1 MVELLGA
8 ADIRALAQSLGVVPT
23 KKLGQ
28 NFVTDPNT
36 IRRIVQAA
44 KLTGSET
51 VVEIGP
57 GLGSLT
63 LGLLEQAKSVIA
75 VEIDNK
81 MAAAIE
87 QTVQERAQGKS
98 FHLVSADALKVT
110 ELPLDPDAL
119 VANLPYNISVPVLLH
134 FLEQFPSIHS
144 GLVLVQAE
152 VAHRLAAV
160 PGSKV
165 YGVPSAKLAWYANA
179 NLAGNIGRNIFWPA
193 PNVDSALVY
202 FVKRDVALGSEELRL
217 ETFAVI
223 DNAFAQRRKTLRQA
237 LAEWAG
243 SAANAEEILVR
254 AGIDPTKRGEALTI
268 LDFVSIAKARQG
280 QMFKKKVK
288 DTGIFDDLPVFQ
300 SHPSTQREE
309 VKKSGRRAMLI
320 PDKPATADL
329 SSDQLVTNTGRQ
341 REDWLEIIYQ
351 SAHRESKQKDIST
364 WLQNSYRVQKWWA
377 NSIALMYL
385 KWREAPKTNTGSDSV
400 LRVSQRIE
408 ASASRAFSILN
419 SEKLYGEDF
428 KRFLKQVDS
437 ERLVLSFEDETR
449 ATITFQAAGSDCDV
463 LVEHEFIQGKATV
476 KNRTVFWSS
485 LLNQVASQVSR

>member
-179 NLAGNIGRNIFWPA
+179 NLAGNIGRNIFWPV

-243 SAANAEEILVR
+243 SATNAEEILVR

-280 QMFKKKVK
+280 
-288 DTGIFDDLPVFQ
+288 
-300 SHPSTQREE
+300 
-309 VKKSGRRAMLI
+309 
-320 PDKPATADL
+320 
-329 SSDQLVTNTGRQ
+329 
-341 REDWLEIIYQ
+341 
-351 SAHRESKQKDIST
+351 
-364 WLQNSYRVQKWWA
+364 
-377 NSIALMYL
+377 
-385 KWREAPKTNTGSDSV
+385 
-400 LRVSQRIE
+400 
-408 ASASRAFSILN
+408 
-419 SEKLYGEDF
+419 
-428 KRFLKQVDS
+428 
-437 ERLVLSFEDETR
+437 
-449 ATITFQAAGSDCDV
+449 
-463 LVEHEFIQGKATV
+463 
-476 KNRTVFWSS
+476 
-485 LLNQVASQVSR
+485 